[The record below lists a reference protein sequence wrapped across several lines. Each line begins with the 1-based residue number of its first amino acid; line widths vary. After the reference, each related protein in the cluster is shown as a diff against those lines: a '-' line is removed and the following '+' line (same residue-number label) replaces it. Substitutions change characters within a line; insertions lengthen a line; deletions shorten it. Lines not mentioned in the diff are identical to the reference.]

1 MYSLVFSHNHNSD
14 MYARGILLFVIGFFL
29 IHTVF
34 HVLLL
39 MTQNFQTCIC

>member
-1 MYSLVFSHNHNSD
+1 MYSLAFAHNHNSD
-14 MYARGILLFVIGFFL
+14 MYAWSILLFVIGFFL

-39 MTQNFQTCIC
+39 PTQSFQSCIY